1 MWRPWSGR
9 DLAPGSAGPG
19 AISCRSTLGQMI
31 FVQRLTAAI
40 LAALAALHVAWGS
53 GSSFPFRNRDDLAD
67 AVVGSSTVPRP
78 AACLAVAGA
87 LTAGAVLVAGVGPQ
101 PPCIR
106 RPLLLGVSSTLGL
119 RGLLGWAGK
128 TETIAPGSNSERFVQ
143 LDRRI
148 YSPLCIALALGSLA
162 AWPPFRRP
170 S

>member
-1 MWRPWSGR
+1 MV
-9 DLAPGSAGPG
+9 L
-19 AISCRSTLGQMI
+19 
-31 FVQRLTAAI
+31 VQRLTAAI
-40 LAALAALHVAWGS
+40 LAALAALHVAWGW

-67 AVVGSSTVPRP
+67 AVVGSSTVPGP
-78 AACLAVAGA
+78 AACWAVAGA
-87 LTAGAVLVAGVGPQ
+87 LTTGAILVADVGPQ
-101 PPCIR
+101 PPRVR
-106 RPLLLGVSSTLGL
+106 RPLLLGVSSALGL

-162 AWPPFRRP
+162 ARQPSKRP